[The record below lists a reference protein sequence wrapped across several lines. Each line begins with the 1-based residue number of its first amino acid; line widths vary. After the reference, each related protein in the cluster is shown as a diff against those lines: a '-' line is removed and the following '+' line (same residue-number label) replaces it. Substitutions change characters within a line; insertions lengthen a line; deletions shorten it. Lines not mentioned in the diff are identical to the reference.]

1 MNRQLQYAKCV
12 TIRDAQLI
20 EKQMLEQQRQ
30 QEEAETFRRTEEE
43 VCAPFSVR
51 RENLAAHLSH
61 DERAR
66 QHILRAGR
74 KRASALFARQM
85 FSAVQFSRRRLSR
98 SR

>member
-51 RENLAAHLSH
+51 RENLAC
-61 DERAR
+61 
-66 QHILRAGR
+66 
-74 KRASALFARQM
+74 
-85 FSAVQFSRRRLSR
+85 
-98 SR
+98 